1 MNLPN
6 GEINVLRE
14 GVDGDGIPWQQNQ
27 NIQIS
32 DFANGEDVTPNWAT
46 LKEALG
52 VSSQAKAQNVA
63 AYALSLILGVE

>member
-14 GVDGDGIPWQQNQ
+14 GVDENDTPWQQNQ

-32 DFANGEDVTPNWAT
+32 DFANGEEVTPNWAA
-46 LKEALG
+46 LRDALG

>member
-27 NIQIS
+27 NIQIP
-32 DFANGEDVTPNWAT
+32 DFANGEDVTPNWAA
-46 LKEALG
+46 LKDALG